1 MKDIKDVLT
10 ALSKID
16 PVLLEYD
23 VIDRYFDTI
32 DRHFIDYVSMK
43 IEE

>member
-1 MKDIKDVLT
+1 MKEIKDVFT

-16 PVLLEYD
+16 PVLLECD
-23 VIDRYFDTI
+23 VIEWYLDTI
-32 DRHFIDYVSMK
+32 DRHFINYVAME

>member
-1 MKDIKDVLT
+1 MKEIKDVFAT
-10 ALSKID
+10 LSKID
-16 PVLLEYD
+16 PVLLECD

-32 DRHFIDYVSMK
+32 DRHFIDYVSME